1 MGEQSIPDLIVDL
14 LRDNARV
21 VADIGRTLAGFDG
34 TIVLVSNPVDVLTQV
49 MTEASG
55 LPPARVL
62 GTGTLLDTSRL
73 RQMLGRRLQL
83 ATNSI
88 HAQVVGEHGDSEVVL
103 WSGAHDVIDGTMSAG
118 TLGQFVLYALIG
130 GGSVG
135 ALAEVRRQLGPD
147 GDRVQGVFV
156 TVDPERDTPEL
167 LKGYLG
173 SMDPSFVGLTGTPDE
188 IKAAAKEFKVFYQ
201 KVPTDNGNYT
211 IDHTAGAFVFDPSGK
226 VRLFVRYGMPVEDLL
241 ADIRQ
246 LL

>member
-1 MGEQSIPDLIVDL
+1 MTRSVS
-14 LRDNARV
+14 RRAWFAR
-21 VADIGRTLAGFDG
+21 AACMAALPA
-34 TIVLVSNPVDVLTQV
+34 LVSLSACDGPSSGG
-49 MTEASG
+49 ASG
-55 LPPARVL
+55 GSFKGVDI
-62 GTGTLLDTSRL
+62 TGASYA
-73 RQMLGRRLQL
+73 QGLQL
-83 ATNSI
+83 KDVNGQMRSLAEFKGK
-88 HAQVVGEHGDSEVVL
+88 VVFLFFGFTQCP
-103 WSGAHDVIDGTMSAG
+103 DVCPTTMAE
-118 TLGQFVLYALIG
+118 
-130 GGSVG
+130 
-135 ALAEVRRQLGPD
+135 LAEVRRQLGPD

-226 VRLFVRYGMPVEDLL
+226 VRLFVRYGMPVGDLL